1 MSDINNIL
9 INSIKFDDLGIKN
22 PQIKGLSEGGISGA
36 SIHLITSDTNTKYI
50 LKIYPNDYY
59 IKKKNRIFRELTVYK
74 KLLEKFPY
82 DKETTLPKPESIYS
96 LCTLD
101 TNGIDYPKLIAHGEI
116 DGLKKPN
123 YYIIISFVEGIVL
136 SKSIL
141 PQNSNVWMGE
151 INVSLFAMYLLKS
164 IKYLNHIFDGK
175 FLHYDLHPDNIYVV
189 FKNNKLVKLTLID
202 FDLVD
207 SNIPEFKKIET
218 NMTQGEIIDMKLLQ
232 TFKSAESY
240 IPFKTRALICYCFGD
255 YNITPDSKLTIQH
268 AVCGV
273 ASALIRYSNDIKNPD
288 IRHWFVLVNALL
300 FLSNKIS
307 HKKININLNKI
318 YDSCFSEKHID
329 FDKFSFKSK
338 TENTLSFLKNS
349 ISSSIGDGFSRSSM
363 ASGITKG
370 KGGKKY
376 KTKTIKRRRRTNK
389 KKSTRKNN
397 KKITKK

>member
-82 DKETTLPKPESIYS
+82 DKETTLPQPESIYS

-164 IKYLNHIFDGK
+164 IKYLNHIF
-175 FLHYDLHPDNIYVV
+175 H
-189 FKNNKLVKLTLID
+189 
-202 FDLVD
+202 
-207 SNIPEFKKIET
+207 E
-218 NMTQGEIIDMKLLQ
+218 
-232 TFKSAESY
+232 
-240 IPFKTRALICYCFGD
+240 
-255 YNITPDSKLTIQH
+255 
-268 AVCGV
+268 
-273 ASALIRYSNDIKNPD
+273 
-288 IRHWFVLVNALL
+288 
-300 FLSNKIS
+300 
-307 HKKININLNKI
+307 
-318 YDSCFSEKHID
+318 
-329 FDKFSFKSK
+329 
-338 TENTLSFLKNS
+338 
-349 ISSSIGDGFSRSSM
+349 
-363 ASGITKG
+363 
-370 KGGKKY
+370 
-376 KTKTIKRRRRTNK
+376 
-389 KKSTRKNN
+389 
-397 KKITKK
+397 